1 MMKNVNCQQH
11 GIIALSAKGLVGH
24 LGRVCPRLEA
34 LREHSDHARCR
45 ESDEEGLSGEIEAR
59 FALKCAVAQVP
70 CFGIILSSTL
80 VEVVINISDRFG
92 RTANNLI

>member
-45 ESDEEGLSGEIEAR
+45 ESDEEGLSGEIELVSPLSAPWHKCH
-59 FALKCAVAQVP
+59 AL
-70 CFGIILSSTL
+70 
-80 VEVVINISDRFG
+80 E
-92 RTANNLI
+92 